1 MRTKINLLTTNNY
14 ESAGNEIVLNAELEN
29 AFNYLLSAKGLDQDK
44 VFYESASCTIQ
55 EFAAEMKLMDH
66 SIFSL
71 VGYRGTGKTAFVLNA
86 LNVNGKECVS
96 INKDNIVLY
105 FSLEK
110 CFMKNCFDEMLDNNL
125 EIVLNALENRALE
138 YKTDKPFFENK
149 SIKLKNL
156 KNDNDGLIV
165 KQSIYKKLY
174 EIKSA
179 LIHKI
184 PEIKRMYIVLDN
196 IELKKDYLPEVESVI
211 KIHSYMSDYDS
222 DVYPDRFYVKTIVPM
237 QVKTYRD
244 LMRRGGNYHLLHQ
257 AVIKDYHIDLSNLF
271 EHRYETA
278 KKCLLKNEKM
288 TFSLNDLE
296 HAQEILIQL
305 ITKYNGK
312 YLKMVLNLQFYD
324 IHRVLEMLKKIVLNH
339 TWVQK
344 NGYCYDKN
352 IFEKNPGFM
361 FTNITCIR
369 AIACGNKT
377 VYSSSMSIIPNILY
391 NTQTEEFGIYI
402 LLVMKYFLKRYEA
415 EDLFGNNGIE
425 YGELLNELSM
435 IFIDNDIVQK
445 FKIAIRYMKSEQ
457 REILRSSICVKGKEK
472 LYITTRGAELWDM
485 IRSDSVY
492 LELCREDY
500 YREYENILNNSKK
513 SYDLVSSGDQDHI
526 FLDVM
531 KIVIDINI
539 QENELFEVANHNGM
553 REQYFK
559 AFGKKRITYYL
570 MEGISKSIMYS
581 RSGGY
586 DVVKKEKFAL
596 EQKINEPR

>member
-500 YREYENILNNSKK
+500 YREYENTLNNSKK

-559 AFGKKRITYYL
+559 ALRKKRITYYL